1 MKKKVKGLSR
11 MEKRKVYGGD
21 KTIIYEKMGLIEES
35 DIEKYRKKLGIKKEV
50 DLINTDVSL
59 IIDEAAEKKK
69 ALSRRGGG
77 FYANKKKDL
86 ERDEFKKIIQEFKDE
101 K

>member
-1 MKKKVKGLSR
+1 MKKKVKGLTR

-59 IIDEAAEKKK
+59 LIDEAAEKRK
-69 ALSRRGGG
+69 ALRKGGG
-77 FYANKKKDL
+77 GYMANKKKDF
-86 ERDEFKKIIQEFKDE
+86 ERDEFKKII
-101 K
+101 